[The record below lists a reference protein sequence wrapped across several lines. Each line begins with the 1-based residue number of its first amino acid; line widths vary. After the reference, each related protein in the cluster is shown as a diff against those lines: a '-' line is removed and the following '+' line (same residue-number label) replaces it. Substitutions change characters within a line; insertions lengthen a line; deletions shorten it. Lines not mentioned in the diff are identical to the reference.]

1 MERGKGSKRNEV
13 GNGGG
18 IGNFGEG
25 TKKREGKMERK
36 KGYLVRFK
44 LLEGRRPI
52 GVN

>member
-25 TKKREGKMERK
+25 TKKREGKKERK
-36 KGYLVRFK
+36 KGYFGSIQVT
-44 LLEGRRPI
+44 RRKEA
-52 GVN
+52 NWR